1 MIGRRQMLG
10 SGVMGGV
17 MGAFADGDAQRSEA
31 RDAAEIV
38 KALDD
43 LREEI
48 HKQRLFTEIATI
60 REAQLTFLRGNGKL
74 PDYIDLGTDLWFS
87 AYDWHVRWQQPLT
100 IGRDPGGRL
109 TMQLIATQ
117 LVLRSD
123 AQGNFMSLPYDQR
136 G

>member
-17 MGAFADGDAQRSEA
+17 MGAFADGDAQRSDA

-74 PDYIDLGTDLWFS
+74 PDYIDLGTDLWFA

>member
-17 MGAFADGDAQRSEA
+17 MGAFANGDAQRSDA
-31 RDAAEIV
+31 RDVAEIV

-74 PDYIDLGTDLWFS
+74 PDYIDVGTDLWFS

-100 IGRDPGGRL
+100 VGRDPGGRL
-109 TMQLIATQ
+109 TLQLIATQ

-123 AQGNFMSLPYDQR
+123 AQGNFMRLPYDQR

>member
-1 MIGRRQMLG
+1 MLG

-17 MGAFADGDAQRSEA
+17 MGAFANGDAQRSDA

-48 HKQRLFTEIATI
+48 HEQRLFTEIATI

-74 PDYIDLGTDLWFS
+74 PDYIDVGTDLWFA

-100 IGRDPGGRL
+100 VGRDPGGRL
-109 TMQLIATQ
+109 TLQLIATQ

>member
-1 MIGRRQMLG
+1 MIGRREMLG
-10 SGVMGGV
+10 GGVMGGV
-17 MGAFADGDAQRSEA
+17 MGAFAVGDAQRGDA

-48 HKQRLFTEIATI
+48 HKQRLFSEIATI

-87 AYDWHVRWQQPLT
+87 AYDWHVRWQQPVT
-100 IGRDPGGRL
+100 VGRDPAGRL
-109 TMQLIATQ
+109 TLQLLATQ

>member
-17 MGAFADGDAQRSEA
+17 MGAFASGDAQRSDA

-74 PDYIDLGTDLWFS
+74 PDYIDVGTDLWFS

-100 IGRDPGGRL
+100 VGRDPGGRL
-109 TMQLIATQ
+109 TLQLIATQ